1 MDLTM
6 TDAERQAFLADVHV
20 GVISVERPDGPPLS
34 VPVWYVYEPGGEL
47 WVLTDATSRK
57 GRLLE
62 RARRFSL
69 CAQRED
75 PMAYAYVTV
84 EGPVT
89 SAEPADRE
97 AHRRPLAHRYLG
109 PDLGDRYIARTD
121 EAPTRYAMRPER
133 WWTVDYTKMNL

>member
-6 TDAERQAFLADVHV
+6 TDAERQAFLADRHV

-47 WVLTDATSRK
+47 WVLTEATSRK

-75 PMAYAYVTV
+75 PTAYAYVTV

-89 SAEPADRE
+89 TAEPADRE
-97 AHRRPLAHRYLG
+97 AHRRPIAHRYLG
-109 PDLGDRYIARTD
+109 PELGDLYIERTD
-121 EAPTRYAMRPER
+121 VASTRYAMRPER
-133 WWTVDYTKMNL
+133 WWSVDYTKMSL

>member
-6 TDAERQAFLADVHV
+6 TDAERQAFLADRHV

-47 WVLTDATSRK
+47 WVLTEATSRK

-75 PMAYAYVTV
+75 PTAYAYVTV

-89 SAEPADRE
+89 TAEPADRE
-97 AHRRPLAHRYLG
+97 THRRPIAHRYLG
-109 PDLGDRYIARTD
+109 AELGDLYIERAD
-121 EAPTRYAMRPER
+121 VAVTRYAMRPER
-133 WWTVDYTKMNL
+133 WWSADYTKMSP

>member
-20 GVISVERPDGPPLS
+20 GVISVERPDGPPLT
-34 VPVWYVYEPGGEL
+34 VPIWYFYEPGGEL
-47 WVLTDATSRK
+47 WVLTEPTSRK

-69 CAQRED
+69 CAQSED
-75 PMAYAYVTV
+75 PTRYAYVTV

-89 SAEPADRE
+89 TAEPADLE
-97 AHRRPLAHRYLG
+97 THRRPIAHRYLG
-109 PDLGDRYIARTD
+109 PELGDLYIARTD

-133 WWTVDYTKMNL
+133 WWSADYAKFSP